1 MTYID
6 KDDLAGDLDL
16 DESLDRLPNEE
27 TLEETI
33 ANVERRNITV
43 TVCETADEAL
53 EYLRDRIPTN
63 ASVANGRSTTLS
75 ELGFIDQLEGEDG
88 FAYLN
93 DRIRGID
100 DEERRDEARR
110 EAVTADMFFDSPN
123 AIAATGE
130 IVGVNGKGTSLG
142 AWPYPAK
149 RLVLVSGT
157 NKVVTTLEDALAR
170 IRNIAYPLEDAR
182 VQAVEGHGSV
192 IGKVIIYENEKQNN
206 RTELVLVN
214 ENIGF

>member
-1 MTYID
+1 MTYFS

-16 DESLDRLPNEE
+16 DESLDRLPDEE

-33 ANVERRNITV
+33 ANIERRNITV
-43 TVCETADEAL
+43 TVCKTADEAL
-53 EYLRDRIPTN
+53 EYLRDRIPQN

-75 ELGFIDQLEGEDG
+75 ELEFIDHLEGEDG
-88 FAYLN
+88 FTYLN
-93 DRIRGID
+93 DRIRGIND
-100 DEERRDEARR
+100 DERREKARR
-110 EAVTADMFFDSPN
+110 EAVTADVFFDSPN

-130 IVGVNGKGTSLG
+130 IIGVNGKGTSLG

-170 IRNIAYPLEDAR
+170 LRNVAYPLEDAR
-182 VQAVEGHGSV
+182 VRTVEGHESV
-192 IGKVIIYENEKQNN
+192 IGKMMIYEHEKQDG
-206 RTELVLVN
+206 RTELVLVKDN
-214 ENIGF
+214 YGF